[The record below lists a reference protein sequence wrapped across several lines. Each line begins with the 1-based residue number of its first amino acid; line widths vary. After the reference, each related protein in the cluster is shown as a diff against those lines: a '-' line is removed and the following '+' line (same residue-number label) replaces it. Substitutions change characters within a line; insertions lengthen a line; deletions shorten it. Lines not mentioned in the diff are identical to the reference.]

1 MGEDGEGTG
10 SVEGHAPDS
19 GGVDVVLVQDTLD
32 RIADTT
38 PYVICRLFLLGM
50 SDERYA
56 VKILER
62 ALT

>member
-10 SVEGHAPDS
+10 SVESHAPDS
-19 GGVDVVLVQDTLD
+19 GGVDVVLIQDTLD

-38 PYVICRLFLLGM
+38 PYVVCRLFLLGR
-50 SDERYA
+50 SDECYA
-56 VKILER
+56 VKKFER